1 VATAGPALR
10 PARGRPSLHGLD
22 ATTTALIAVGASL
35 LAVAL
40 CLNALAIVASRPAV
54 LPILAVGA
62 IGIAAM
68 LVQPAWIFPALVG
81 LTWSSLGTAVL
92 GGLPSPIEVGAL
104 AFLVVALIRA
114 AKRPALSREALLV
127 CALFGL
133 PVVIAAFTARSD
145 AALAVVP
152 DLGKDLVFLFLVALC
167 VVSLRDVQRVAMA
180 LTVTG
185 FILGAGAIY
194 SVLVGPTPL
203 FPLQN
208 VNDAVEAPR
217 AVGPFGEA
225 NFFALSLAVLVPFAL
240 FQVARGGRVAVFGG
254 SRPSCSRAACWP
266 RARAAACS
274 RCSWCSSASRGGRA
288 TAACAGRRSAWSAW
302 WPCSCRSSPARP
314 PALAGARSRAVPR
327 RTSSPRRC
335 GPTSPSPASVPRSI
349 PCCTATTRAGWATTR
364 ASCATRTT

>member
-180 LTVTG
+180 LTSP
-185 FILGAGAIY
+185 ASSSA
-194 SVLVGPTPL
+194 
-203 FPLQN
+203 Q
-208 VNDAVEAPR
+208 
-217 AVGPFGEA
+217 
-225 NFFALSLAVLVPFAL
+225 
-240 FQVARGGRVAVFGG
+240 ARSTRSWSARPASSRCRTSTTR
-254 SRPSCSRAACWP
+254 SRPRGRSARSARRTSSRCRSPCSCRSRSSRSP
-266 RARAAACS
+266 AAAGS
-274 RCSWCSSASRGGRA
+274 RCSARLTAVLLTGGVLAAGSRGGLLTIARRARSATRGGRA
-288 TAACAGRRSAWSAW
+288 TAACAGRRSA
-302 WPCSCRSSPARP
+302 
-314 PALAGARSRAVPR
+314 
-327 RTSSPRRC
+327 
-335 GPTSPSPASVPRSI
+335 
-349 PCCTATTRAGWATTR
+349 
-364 ASCATRTT
+364 

>member
-180 LTVTG
+180 LTITG
-185 FILGAGAIY
+185 FILGAGARQPG
-194 SVLVGPTPL
+194 SV
-203 FPLQN
+203 
-208 VNDAVEAPR
+208 AP
-217 AVGPFGEA
+217 
-225 NFFALSLAVLVPFAL
+225 SLGTH
-240 FQVARGGRVAVFGG
+240 R
-254 SRPSCSRAACWP
+254 
-266 RARAAACS
+266 
-274 RCSWCSSASRGGRA
+274 
-288 TAACAGRRSAWSAW
+288 GRR
-302 WPCSCRSSPARP
+302 
-314 PALAGARSRAVPR
+314 
-327 RTSSPRRC
+327 
-335 GPTSPSPASVPRSI
+335 
-349 PCCTATTRAGWATTR
+349 
-364 ASCATRTT
+364 